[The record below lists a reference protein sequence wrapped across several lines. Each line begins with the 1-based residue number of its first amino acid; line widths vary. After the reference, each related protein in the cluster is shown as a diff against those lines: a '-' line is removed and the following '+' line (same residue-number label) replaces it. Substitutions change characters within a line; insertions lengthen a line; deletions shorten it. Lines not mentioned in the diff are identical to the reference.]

1 MKFKNVKI
9 FYALMKWGGTTPG
22 QRPRTALF
30 KIYKQSEDF
39 NELKG
44 ARIDANGDELT
55 RNLTT
60 LSRDSLV
67 AGWVHLPDRSDVVAA
82 RYGLPVVP
90 LVLVEGNPTNDGFMS
105 PLEKI
110 WKGVT

>member
-1 MKFKNVKI
+1 MKFKDVKI
-9 FYALMKWGGTTPG
+9 FYALMKWGGSTPG

-39 NELKG
+39 NELRG

-60 LSRDSLV
+60 LARSSLV
-67 AGWVHLPDRSDVVAA
+67 AGWVGLPERGDVLAA
-82 RYGLPVVP
+82 RQAQPAAPALRAV
-90 LVLVEGNPTNDGFMS
+90 D
-105 PLEKI
+105 
-110 WKGVT
+110 WKNRPEVCNG

>member
-1 MKFKNVKI
+1 MKFKDVKI
-9 FYALMKWGGTTPG
+9 FYALMCWGGSRPG

-44 ARIDANGDELT
+44 ARIDAFGHELT

-67 AGWVHLPDRSDVVAA
+67 AGWVHLPERSDVVAI
-82 RYGLPVVP
+82 RKKLRVVP
-90 LVLVEGNPTNDGFMS
+90 LFHIGNTAS
-105 PLEKI
+105 PQGCIAPNLSEI
-110 WKGVT
+110 P